1 MPNPKSKFSINEIKN
16 QLDRLEPIKTIS
28 SNGYVYRI
36 DFETHDNNVEYAL
49 EQYNSAK
56 LDFEEGNI
64 TSEQYKLYHEEYIDS
79 LEIYD
84 IIDEDGKMCGE
95 YSSKTK
101 NYEIYY
107 WRFVSEGK
115 VYYYDHNRELWTY
128 VNSYVGQLTCD
139 MEIIR
144 DTGIRIFSE
153 SDSDDDDEEDGDSD
167 DEEDSDYDEEDG
179 DSDDEED
186 SNEEDSNNENVS
198 RYQ

>member
-1 MPNPKSKFSINEIKN
+1 MPNPKSKFAPDEIKN
-16 QLDRLEPIKTIS
+16 QLDRLEPIKTVS

-36 DFETHDNNVEYAL
+36 DFEAHHINLEYAV

-56 LDFEEGNI
+56 IDLEAGNI
-64 TSEQYKLYHEEYIDS
+64 TQEQYKLYHEEYIDC
-79 LEIYD
+79 LETYD
-84 IIDEDGKMCGE
+84 IIDENGKMCGE

-107 WRFVSEGK
+107 WRFISEGK
-115 VYYYDHNRELWTY
+115 VYYYDNEREVWNYENCHVGRLTIDMLLIQDTNLES
-128 VNSYVGQLTCD
+128 NS
-139 MEIIR
+139 
-144 DTGIRIFSE
+144 
-153 SDSDDDDEEDGDSD
+153 DE

-186 SNEEDSNNENVS
+186 SNEEDSDNENIS